1 MKDKMDKKKKI
12 KKGDIGYINKNKVI
26 QLTIAL
32 FLLIMVGIIYYTGIV
47 KYHNTKNIFTVL
59 AAVSAIPTA
68 KFAVAYLVM
77 FPYKSS
83 SPKEYEV
90 LEKYSEV
97 KIISDLLIS
106 SKERIINVEF
116 AGVRDNSV
124 FCYIPDKKYD
134 KVTCEKYIKSF
145 LETECK
151 VSSVKVYK
159 DFKQFEKAVK
169 TLNNNEKGK
178 YDKRIAELLL
188 IYSM

>member
-1 MKDKMDKKKKI
+1 MSTKMNKKKKI
-12 KKGDIGYINKNKVI
+12 KKGDIGYIDKNKI
-26 QLTIAL
+26 LQLMISL
-32 FLLIMVGIIYYTGIV
+32 ILLVMVGIIYYTGII
-47 KYHNTKNIFTVL
+47 KYHNTKNIYTVL
-59 AAVSAIPTA
+59 AAVSAIPMA

-83 SPKEYEV
+83 STKQYEI
-90 LEKYSEV
+90 LEKYTEV
-97 KIISDLLIS
+97 KLISDLLIS
-106 SKERIINVEF
+106 SKEKIINVEF

-159 DFKQFEKAVK
+159 EFNKFEKGMAV
-169 TLNNNEKGK
+169 LNKNETGK